1 MWKQIAILYLCAS
14 LSACAAL
21 ELLQDVL
28 PGSKA
33 GIAVDAQIGDKDQSV
48 HVTSN
53 EETNIAGAEEVII
66 NNSDDF
72 WIMMALIGWC
82 APSPGKMCRSA
93 KQAILNLWRRRKN
106 GK

>member
-48 HVTSN
+48 HVTTN
-53 EETNIAGAEEVII
+53 EETNIDGAQEVII
-66 NNSDDF
+66 NNDTKP
-72 WIMMALIGWC
+72 WLYGLLILGWVLPTPVSMFK
-82 APSPGKMCRSA
+82 A
-93 KQAILNLWRRRKN
+93 LWRKKR